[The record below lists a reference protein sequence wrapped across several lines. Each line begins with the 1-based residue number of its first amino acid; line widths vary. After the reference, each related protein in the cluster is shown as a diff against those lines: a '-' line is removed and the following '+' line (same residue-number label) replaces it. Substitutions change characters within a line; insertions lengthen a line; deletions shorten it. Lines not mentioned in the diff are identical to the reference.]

1 MTALTKLLQVRCTP
15 TDKEQWAAEAKKAG
29 VTVSE
34 LVRQR
39 MNKHTKK
46 ERI

>member
-1 MTALTKLLQVRCTP
+1 MTRTKLLQVRCTE
-15 TDKEQWAAEAKKAG
+15 TDKQRWILEAKAAG

-39 MNKHTKK
+39 MNKKQRGAVT
-46 ERI
+46 